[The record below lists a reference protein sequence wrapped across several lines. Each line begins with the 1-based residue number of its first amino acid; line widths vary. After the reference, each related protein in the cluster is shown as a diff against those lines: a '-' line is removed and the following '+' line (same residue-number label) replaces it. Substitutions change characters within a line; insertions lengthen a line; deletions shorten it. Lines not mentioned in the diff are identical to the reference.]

1 MTSRQ
6 KYQGKKNHIVIRP
19 LSNKSVWH
27 NIMIYLNYSIKES
40 ISKDTN
46 WTSGGKATNYYELAS
61 AQGISLP
68 WTLPEES
75 VIEGAS
81 HNKNNLRSFGIRTRS
96 KRNIV
101 FYRIKANG
109 CKNIMAVYS
118 NHINKVQVS
127 KTEKYNKLTGRL
139 IGIYSVYKDT
149 TSAVAGWEAGK
160 KNKVVSSWFHYF
172 S

>member
-6 KYQGKKNHIVIRP
+6 KHQGKKNHIAIKP
-19 LSNKSVWH
+19 LSNKSVWQ

-46 WTSGGKATNYYELAS
+46 RTSGGKAMNYYELAS
-61 AQGISLP
+61 AQGISFP

-81 HNKNNLRSFGIRTRS
+81 CNKNNLRSFGIRTRS
-96 KRNIV
+96 MRNIV

-118 NHINKVQVS
+118 KNINKVQVS

-149 TSAVAGWEAGK
+149 ASAVVGWEAGK
-160 KNKVVSSWFHYF
+160 KNKVSSWFHYF